1 MSENERELLQDE
13 ALVLHVKNYQ
23 TADKYV
29 VCFCKEHGKL
39 RFIAYGARYV
49 KNVQGRL
56 LQPFAR
62 LNISVQQGQR
72 VDKLRS
78 CELVQLPQSLD
89 MQQMAYGAVA
99 AELTAVLTEDRE
111 PAPELYELLQATFG
125 ALTQRNPRLV
135 MLSFAIKLLQI
146 TGFAPQMEH
155 CVSCGVPIALDDSAN
170 APLAASET
178 GSSGESQTTA
188 TASAKAWFSP
198 LQGGLVCEQCQSSYA
213 GQGLEPCS
221 ADTRALWQWLSTLDF
236 VSPTPFRVRGGALM
250 ELERLLYK
258 FIFFQT
264 DKPLNSLNFLS
275 QMGL

>member
-1 MSENERELLQDE
+1 MGENEREHLQDE

-29 VCFCKEHGKL
+29 VCFTKNHGKL
-39 RFIAYGARYV
+39 RFISYGARYV

-56 LQPFAR
+56 LQPFAC
-62 LNISVQQGQR
+62 LNIEVQQGQK

-78 CELVQLPQSLD
+78 CELVRLPKSLD

-111 PAPELYELLQATFG
+111 PAEELYELLGLTLA
-125 ALTQRNPRLV
+125 ALTKRNPRLV
-135 MLSFAIKLLQI
+135 VLSFAIKLLGL
-146 TGFAPQMEH
+146 TGFAPEMHH
-155 CVSCGVPIALDDSAN
+155 CVGCGAEIALLDA
-170 APLAASET
+170 
-178 GSSGESQTTA
+178 
-188 TASAKAWFSP
+188 AWFSP
-198 LQGGLVCEQCQSSYA
+198 LQGGLICGQCKAAYT
-213 GQGLEPCS
+213 GEGLEPC
-221 ADTRALWQWLSTLDF
+221 AEGTRRLWQWLAALDYE
-236 VSPTPFRVRGGALM
+236 SPAAFSVRGGDLM
-250 ELERLLYK
+250 ELERILYK

>member
-1 MSENERELLQDE
+1 MSENEREQLIDE

-23 TADKYV
+23 TADKLV
-29 VCFCKEHGKL
+29 VCFTKKHGKL

-56 LQPFAR
+56 LQPFAC
-62 LNISVQQGQR
+62 LNIQVQQGQR

-78 CELVQLPQSLD
+78 CELVRMPKSLD

-99 AELTAVLTEDRE
+99 AELTAVLTEDHE
-111 PAPELYELLQATFG
+111 ADEELYELLLATLA
-125 ALTQRNPRLV
+125 ALTKRNPRLV
-135 MLSFAIKLLQI
+135 VLSFAIKLLGI
-146 TGFAPQMEH
+146 TGFAPQMSH
-155 CVSCGVPIALDDSAN
+155 CVGCG
-170 APLAASET
+170 
-178 GSSGESQTTA
+178 TA
-188 TASAKAWFSP
+188 ITLEDAAWFSP
-198 LQGGLVCEQCQSSYA
+198 LQGGLLCEACHA
-213 GQGLEPCS
+213 GYTGEGLEPCGQG
-221 ADTRALWQWLSTLDF
+221 TRQLWQWLATLDYENPAAF
-236 VSPTPFRVRGGALM
+236 SVRGGDLM

>member
-1 MSENERELLQDE
+1 MSENERELLEDA

-29 VCFCKEHGKL
+29 VCFTKNHGKL

-56 LQPFAR
+56 LQPFACLR
-62 LNISVQQGQR
+62 IEVQQGQK
-72 VDKLRS
+72 VDKLRNA
-78 CELVQLPQSLD
+78 ELVHLPQHLN

-99 AELTAVLTEDRE
+99 AELTAVLTEDHE
-111 PAPELYELLQATFG
+111 ADEELYELLLATLA
-125 ALTQRNPRLV
+125 ALTKRNPRLV
-135 MLSFAIKLLQI
+135 VLSFAIKLLGI
-146 TGFAPQMEH
+146 TGFAPQMSH
-155 CVSCGVPIALDDSAN
+155 CVGCGTAIALEDA
-170 APLAASET
+170 
-178 GSSGESQTTA
+178 
-188 TASAKAWFSP
+188 AWFSP
-198 LQGGLVCEQCQSSYA
+198 LQGGLLCEACHA
-213 GQGLEPCS
+213 GYTGEGLEPCGQG
-221 ADTRALWQWLSTLDF
+221 TRQLWQWLATLDYENPAAF
-236 VSPTPFRVRGGALM
+236 SVRGGDLM

>member
-1 MSENERELLQDE
+1 MSENEREHLQDE

-29 VCFCKEHGKL
+29 VCFTKNHGKL

-56 LQPFAR
+56 LQPFAC
-62 LNISVQQGQR
+62 LNIEVQQGQK

-78 CELVQLPQSLD
+78 CELVRLPKSLD

-111 PAPELYELLQATFG
+111 PGGELYELLTATLA
-125 ALTQRNPRLV
+125 ALTKRNPRLV
-135 MLSFAIKLLQI
+135 VLSFAIKLLGI
-146 TGFAPQMEH
+146 TGFAPQMAQ
-155 CVSCGVPIALDDSAN
+155 CVGCGAPI
-170 APLAASET
+170 PLTDA
-178 GSSGESQTTA
+178 
-188 TASAKAWFSP
+188 AWFSP
-198 LQGGLVCEQCQSSYA
+198 LQGGLLCSQCHGSYT
-213 GQGLEPCS
+213 GEGLEPCGQG
-221 ADTRALWQWLSTLDF
+221 TRRLWQWLEALDYE
-236 VSPTPFRVRGGALM
+236 SPTPFSVRGGDLM

>member
-1 MSENERELLQDE
+1 MSENEREHLQDE

-29 VCFCKEHGKL
+29 VCFTKNHGKL

-56 LQPFAR
+56 LQPFAC
-62 LNISVQQGQR
+62 LNIEVQQGQK

-78 CELVQLPQSLD
+78 CELVRLPKSLD

-111 PAPELYELLQATFG
+111 PGGELYELLTATLA
-125 ALTQRNPRLV
+125 ALTKRNPRLV
-135 MLSFAIKLLQI
+135 VLSFAIKLLGI
-146 TGFAPQMEH
+146 TGFAPQMAQ
-155 CVSCGVPIALDDSAN
+155 CVGCGASI
-170 APLAASET
+170 PLTDA
-178 GSSGESQTTA
+178 
-188 TASAKAWFSP
+188 AWFSP
-198 LQGGLVCEQCQSSYA
+198 LQGGLLCSQCHGSYT
-213 GQGLEPCS
+213 GEGLEPCGQG
-221 ADTRALWQWLSTLDF
+221 TRRLWQWLAALDYE
-236 VSPTPFRVRGGALM
+236 SPTPFSVRGGDLM

-275 QMGL
+275 QIGL

>member
-1 MSENERELLQDE
+1 MSENEREQLQDE

-29 VCFCKEHGKL
+29 VCFTKEHGKL

-56 LQPFAR
+56 LQPFAC
-62 LNISVQQGQR
+62 LNISVQQGQK

-78 CELVQLPQSLD
+78 CELVQLPQNLD

-111 PAPELYELLQATFG
+111 SAPELYALLQATFA

-135 MLSFAIKLLQI
+135 VLSFAIKLLTI
-146 TGFAPQMEH
+146 TGFAPQLEH
-155 CVSCGVPIALDDSAN
+155 CVSCGGPIGLED
-170 APLAASET
+170 
-178 GSSGESQTTA
+178 G
-188 TASAKAWFSP
+188 AWFSP
-198 LQGGLVCEQCQSSYA
+198 LQGGVLCEQCHASYT
-213 GQGLEPCS
+213 GQGLESCS
-221 ADTRALWQWLSTLDF
+221 RGTRELWQWLATLDYAN
-236 VSPTPFRVRGGALM
+236 PAPFKVRGGDLM

>member
-1 MSENERELLQDE
+1 MSENEREHLQDE

-29 VCFCKEHGKL
+29 VCFTKNHGKL

-56 LQPFAR
+56 LQPFAC
-62 LNISVQQGQR
+62 LNIEVQQGQK

-78 CELVQLPQSLD
+78 CELVRLPKSLD

-111 PAPELYELLQATFG
+111 PAGELYELLTATLD
-125 ALTQRNPRLV
+125 ALTKRNPRLV
-135 MLSFAIKLLQI
+135 ALSFAIKLLGL
-146 TGFAPQMEH
+146 TGFAPEMAH
-155 CVSCGVPIALDDSAN
+155 CVGCGAPIAL
-170 APLAASET
+170 PAA
-178 GSSGESQTTA
+178 
-188 TASAKAWFSP
+188 AWFSP
-198 LQGGLVCEQCQSSYA
+198 LAGGLLCSQCHAAYT
-213 GQGLEPCS
+213 GEGLEPCGQG
-221 ADTRALWQWLSTLDF
+221 TRQMWQWLAALDYE
-236 VSPTPFRVRGGALM
+236 SPAAFSVRGGDLM
-250 ELERLLYK
+250 ELERILYK

>member
-1 MSENERELLQDE
+1 MSENEREHLQDE

-29 VCFCKEHGKL
+29 VCFTKNHGKL

-56 LQPFAR
+56 LQPFAC
-62 LNISVQQGQR
+62 LNIEVQQGQK

-78 CELVQLPQSLD
+78 CELVRLPKSLD

-111 PAPELYELLQATFG
+111 PGGELYELLTATLA
-125 ALTQRNPRLV
+125 ALTKRNPRLV
-135 MLSFAIKLLQI
+135 VLSFAIKLLGI
-146 TGFAPQMEH
+146 TGFAPQMAQ
-155 CVSCGVPIALDDSAN
+155 CVGCGASL
-170 APLAASET
+170 PLTDA
-178 GSSGESQTTA
+178 
-188 TASAKAWFSP
+188 AWFSP
-198 LQGGLVCEQCQSSYA
+198 LQGGLLCSQCHGSYT
-213 GQGLEPCS
+213 GEGLEPCGQG
-221 ADTRALWQWLSTLDF
+221 TRRLWQWLAALDYE
-236 VSPTPFRVRGGALM
+236 SPTPFSVRGGDLM

>member
-1 MSENERELLQDE
+1 MSENEREHLQDE

-29 VCFCKEHGKL
+29 VCFTKKHGKL

-56 LQPFAR
+56 LQPFAC
-62 LNISVQQGQR
+62 LNIEVQQGQK

-78 CELVQLPQSLD
+78 CELVRLPKSLD

-111 PAPELYELLQATFG
+111 PAEELYELLGLTLA
-125 ALTQRNPRLV
+125 ALTKRNPRLV
-135 MLSFAIKLLQI
+135 VLSFAIKLLGL
-146 TGFAPQMEH
+146 TGFAPEMHH
-155 CVSCGVPIALDDSAN
+155 CVGCGAEIALPDA
-170 APLAASET
+170 
-178 GSSGESQTTA
+178 
-188 TASAKAWFSP
+188 AWFSP
-198 LQGGLVCEQCQSSYA
+198 LQGGLVCESCHGNYA
-213 GQGLEPCS
+213 GQGLEPC
-221 ADTRALWQWLSTLDF
+221 APETRALWRWLAALDYAA
-236 VSPTPFRVRGGALM
+236 PAPFRVHGGTLM

>member
-1 MSENERELLQDE
+1 MSENEREHLQDE

-29 VCFCKEHGKL
+29 VCFTKNHGKL

-56 LQPFAR
+56 LQPFAC
-62 LNISVQQGQR
+62 LNIEVQQGQK

-78 CELVQLPQSLD
+78 CELVRLPKSLD

-111 PAPELYELLQATFG
+111 PGGELYELLTATLA
-125 ALTQRNPRLV
+125 ALTKRNPRLV
-135 MLSFAIKLLQI
+135 VLSFAIKLLGI
-146 TGFAPQMEH
+146 TGFAPQMAQ
-155 CVSCGVPIALDDSAN
+155 CVGCGASI
-170 APLAASET
+170 PLTDA
-178 GSSGESQTTA
+178 
-188 TASAKAWFSP
+188 AWFSP
-198 LQGGLVCEQCQSSYA
+198 LQGGLLCSQCHCSYT
-213 GQGLEPCS
+213 GEGLEPCGQG
-221 ADTRALWQWLSTLDF
+221 TRRLWQWLAALDYE
-236 VSPTPFRVRGGALM
+236 SPTPFSVRGGDLM